1 LTAAE
6 IAQLYETGTTGIGEI
21 PNEVQKYVDVI
32 YPNPTA
38 DQIVIKH
45 GFGAT
50 QDLLIRIFDV
60 AGRQVSSSKID
71 AKDMENG
78 LINLNVA
85 NINTGMYN
93 LNFVLGGKNLGS
105 IPFVK
110 Q

>member
-1 LTAAE
+1 MQASLTTVDTKAG
-6 IAQLYETGTTGIGEI
+6 AQTIDLVGQSRIRSQR
-21 PNEVQKYVDVI
+21 P
-32 YPNPTA
+32 
-38 DQIVIKH
+38 
-45 GFGAT
+45 
-50 QDLLIRIFDV
+50 LLIRIFDV